1 MSIFSTL
8 VNAWKTSDLKKKI
21 IFTFGIFI
29 LFRIGCQIPVPFL
42 NADAI
47 EAFFNPVTTGST
59 MGNLLGYFNMLS
71 GNALAQ
77 GTVFALTIQPYINAS
92 IIIQLLTVA
101 IPYFERLQ
109 KDGGEEGKQK
119 IKRITRWVTIVIA
132 LIQAYGYYT
141 ILRYQ
146 SQALMFDPSTKPL
159 EGYLSMT
166 LIIVVLVAGSCLVMW
181 LGESIDEHGIG
192 NGISMI
198 LFASIVSRGIDLVMY
213 CISLFGEGMW
223 WIVLIIVLMGLLMVS
238 FIVFMDGAERRVPIQ
253 YAKRQVGRKMYG
265 GQNTFLPIKVAMT
278 GVMPIIFTFAIVGV
292 PATIAQFL
300 GESNGFYQ
308 FVKNYFSQTSPAY
321 IIISFLLIIA
331 FNYFYIAIQY
341 NPVEI
346 SNNIK
351 NNGGTIPG
359 IRPGKPTSDFIVKCL
374 NKVTLFGALFLGI
387 IAIIPFILQIIF
399 PDAAGLA
406 IGGTSV
412 MILVSVALETV
423 KSMESQMLMRHYK
436 GFLE

>member
-1 MSIFSTL
+1 
-8 VNAWKTSDLKKKI
+8 
-21 IFTFGIFI
+21 
-29 LFRIGCQIPVPFL
+29 
-42 NADAI
+42 
-47 EAFFNPVTTGST
+47 
-59 MGNLLGYFNMLS
+59 
-71 GNALAQ
+71 
-77 GTVFALTIQPYINAS
+77 
-92 IIIQLLTVA
+92 
-101 IPYFERLQ
+101 
-109 KDGGEEGKQK
+109 
-119 IKRITRWVTIVIA
+119 
-132 LIQAYGYYT
+132 
-141 ILRYQ
+141 
-146 SQALMFDPSTKPL
+146 
-159 EGYLSMT
+159 
-166 LIIVVLVAGSCLVMW
+166 
-181 LGESIDEHGIG
+181 
-192 NGISMI
+192 
-198 LFASIVSRGIDLVMY
+198 
-213 CISLFGEGMW
+213 
-223 WIVLIIVLMGLLMVS
+223 
-238 FIVFMDGAERRVPIQ
+238 
-253 YAKRQVGRKMYG
+253 MYG
-265 GQNTFLPIKVAMT
+265 GQNTFLPIKVAMI